1 MISSTLVIDL
11 LTRIEET
18 LDFLGGSDGK
28 ASAYNTGNPDSIPR
42 SGGSRG
48 RGLGNP
54 LHFSSVTQSC
64 PTLCDPMNCSTIGLP
79 VHHQLP
85 EFTQTHAVAWKIQY
99 REDPGRLQSMGLQRV
114 GHN

>member
-1 MISSTLVIDL
+1 MSHLKGESYIAQL
-11 LTRIEET
+11 
-18 LDFLGGSDGK
+18 
-28 ASAYNTGNPDSIPR
+28 
-42 SGGSRG
+42 
-48 RGLGNP
+48 
-54 LHFSSVTQSC
+54 C
-64 PTLCDPMNCSTIGLP
+64 PTLCDRMNCSTIGLP